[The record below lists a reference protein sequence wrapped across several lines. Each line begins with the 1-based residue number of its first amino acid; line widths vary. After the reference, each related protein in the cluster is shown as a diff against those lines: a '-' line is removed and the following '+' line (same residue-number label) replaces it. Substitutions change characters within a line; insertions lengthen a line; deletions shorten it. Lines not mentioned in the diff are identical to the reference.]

1 MVGVLQLS
9 YDLQFRVDD
18 KGRLNVGRRGLIEYI
33 WLNRDEAAVA
43 AKIAM
48 HYAETG
54 EIEQTMKRW
63 AIGWRDE
70 GNSGYR
76 LSAWDGFIEPN
87 KHDDKVPKYFT
98 TRDQA
103 QFVRDAMYFP
113 ETDVSVLEVTLVERN
128 GKLVEL

>member
-9 YDLQFRVDD
+9 KDFW
-18 KGRLNVGRRGLIEYI
+18 LNVSGELVCRGTVR
-33 WLNRDEAAVA
+33 NRKMAAEAAKVLQ
-43 AKIAM
+43 

-54 EIEQTMKRW
+54 KIEQPMKRW

-87 KHDDKVPKYFT
+87 KYDDKVPKYFT

-103 QFVRDAMYFP
+103 QFVRDAMYS
-113 ETDVSVLEVTLVERN
+113 ETDVSVVSVLEVTVVNRD